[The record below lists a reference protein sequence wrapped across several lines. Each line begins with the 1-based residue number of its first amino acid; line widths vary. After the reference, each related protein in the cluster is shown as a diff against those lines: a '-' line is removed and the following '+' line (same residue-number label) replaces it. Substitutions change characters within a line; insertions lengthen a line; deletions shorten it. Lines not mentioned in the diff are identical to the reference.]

1 MNGILTVRIKEILH
15 SAGNTIYLRKGSNT
29 KKSNADTKERKDLCK
44 PFPVLSHTLFYVIK
58 RSANNVPVLSYHTIL
73 NG

>member
-15 SAGNTIYLRKGSNT
+15 SAGNTIYLREGSNT
-29 KKSNADTKERKDLCK
+29 KKANADAKECKNLCK
-44 PFPVLSHTLFYVIK
+44 PFPVLSHTLFYVIE
-58 RSANNVPVLSYHTIL
+58 RSANNMPILCYHTIL